1 MLDGEENKKV
11 EETKNLDEDLTLD
24 EIIKKRHDESAND
37 PEFRE
42 EIVNN
47 VMTQLNFNED
57 LIETLL
63 KVIFENYNIEC
74 KLLPALGSLMQM
86 SVYLKKKH
94 QLRSQVVNAIVLTL
108 KIFASLPDNCLAEI
122 FPNILINQ
130 NMIILLLIG
139 SFRLL
144 CKEDPL
150 LPRFILANYM
160 NQHEASQEIPI
171 QSELL
176 K

>member
-1 MLDGEENKKV
+1 MMAGEENHEV
-11 EETKNLDEDLTLD
+11 EETKKLSEDFALDEV
-24 EIIKKRHDESAND
+24 IKKRHDESAND
-37 PEFRE
+37 PESRE
-42 EIVNN
+42 EISDI
-47 VMTQLNFNED
+47 VMTQFNFNED

-86 SVYLKKKH
+86 SIYLKKKH
-94 QLRSQVVNAIVLTL
+94 QLRSQVINAIVLTL
-108 KIFASLPDNCLAEI
+108 KVFASLPDNRLVDI

-144 CKEDPL
+144 SKEDPL

-160 NQHEASQEIPI
+160 NQH
-171 QSELL
+171 
-176 K
+176 